1 MPAKKTV
8 ASKKVNKTPKNPK
21 KPAHKKAAKSLSK
34 ARKIEAK
41 TIGFH

>member
-21 KPAHKKAAKSLSK
+21 KPAQKKALKSMGK
-34 ARKIEAK
+34 ARKK
-41 TIGFH
+41 HLPGRL

>member
-21 KPAHKKAAKSLSK
+21 KPAYCPIYSSK
-34 ARKIEAK
+34 RLKND
-41 TIGFH
+41 

>member
-21 KPAHKKAAKSLSK
+21 KPVHKKAAKSLTK
-34 ARKIEAK
+34 TRKIK
-41 TIGFH
+41 WL